1 MIWSEAI
8 RVRYTIFKLLS
19 FLFTLFIKILRKGNI
34 NFVIYSHLIDFL
46 YNKTRHNNVLECP
59 YNVLFSFSWVEQFSW
74 HDPIYLAKT
83 YFYIRN
89 NAGAHLQSTKHYW
102 IIESSSSIFRK
113 HSWMIS
119 MRKIS
124 VHVYCDFNMHI
135 AISYFLFG
143 FLLGFFVLPFSYFYK
158 TFMNIYEKKSVPM
171 YIAISKMLSKLS

>member
-1 MIWSEAI
+1 M
-8 RVRYTIFKLLS
+8 
-19 FLFTLFIKILRKGNI
+19 
-34 NFVIYSHLIDFL
+34 IYSHLIDFL

-124 VHVYCDFNMHI
+124 VHVYSHFVFFI
-135 AISYFLFG
+135 WFFIGFFRTAIFLF
-143 FLLGFFVLPFSYFYK
+143 LQ
-158 TFMNIYEKKSVPM
+158 NIHEYLWEKIRTNVYCHFKNAFK
-171 YIAISKMLSKLS
+171 IILANEIEKID